1 MTRKHF
7 LTIALLVSALV
18 VPVVAQS
25 QPPWPDWVWPVGSGN
40 GEIDSI
46 LVWPPG
52 TYPAYTCCDRYGND
66 VRTEIIVDQWGL
78 NFQGMCVGCNF
89 CAAFCT
95 DESCQEIAIQ
105 GLAYPGGG
113 FGETPMQI
121 SFRIRWSDWVQIL
134 TPTPPTTLTPGT
146 TTPPPNTV
154 TPPPPTPT
162 PQVDCPADVIE
173 QQPPRAEMLSK
184 TPQNPVVRGQGGMG
198 LIITYRATSFP
209 VVRHYWVKVDNSHW
223 GCVHVETG
231 FEDDGRY
238 GVSPCAAWEGWET
251 RWISD
256 VRCEEK
262 IEVIPDPI
270 VATSFA
276 GHARLRENSKRWI
289 EGELQ
294 QRYPGARVKKPDWD
308 VAGRVVRQGCYSD
321 GRCILEAQ
329 VYFPFE
335 DPGWYDV
342 WADGRTAGTAYTPP
356 RTFRYQPPEPQPV
369 YLMDSTLIP
378 DW

>member
-1 MTRKHF
+1 MIRRV
-7 LTIALLVSALV
+7 LPLLLVLLI
-18 VPVVAQS
+18 PVVTAVAQDTT
-25 QPPWPDWVWPVGSGN
+25 PNWPEWVFGSGWPN
-40 GEIDSI
+40 NPS
-46 LVWPPG
+46 WPPG
-52 TYPAYTCCDRYGND
+52 DYPVIYQSGGIGPDTPGILHHDGGPLGDFYEAHCVDAAC
-66 VRTEIIVDQWGL
+66 TEIQITYL
-78 NFQGMCVGCNF
+78 
-89 CAAFCT
+89 T
-95 DESCQEIAIQ
+95 
-105 GLAYPGGG
+105 YPGGAQ
-113 FGETPMQI
+113 GEMPTPNWI
-121 SFRIRWSDWVQIL
+121 RIRWSDWVHVPPG
-134 TPTPPTTLTPGT
+134 TATPPTTLTPGT
-146 TTPPPNTV
+146 TTPPPSTV

-162 PQVDCPADVIE
+162 PRVDCPADVIQ

-198 LIITYRATSFP
+198 LIITYRATSYP
-209 VVRHYWVKVDNSHW
+209 VVRHYWVEVDNSHW
-223 GCVHVETG
+223 GCVHESG

-238 GVSPCAAWEGWET
+238 GVSPCNEGWEGWET
-251 RWISD
+251 QWITDIS
-256 VRCEEK
+256 CEEK
-262 IEVIPDPI
+262 IEIIPDPI

-289 EGELQ
+289 EGELR
-294 QRYPGARVKKPDWD
+294 QRYPGAQVKRPNWD
-308 VAGRVVRQGCYSD
+308 VRGRVVRQGCYDD

-356 RTFRYQPPEPQPV
+356 RSFRYQPPEPQPV

>member
-1 MTRKHF
+1 M
-7 LTIALLVSALV
+7 LLLLIILPAY
-18 VPVVAQS
+18 AQNS
-25 QPPWPDWVWPVGSGN
+25 TPNWPDWVLGCSEPTCL
-40 GEIDSI
+40 ETPQ
-46 LVWPPG
+46 WPPG
-52 TYPAYTCCDRYGND
+52 DYPAYAISGTIMDFFIPPEPTTIHVDENGNWGGAFYTVTYDRSCSSASTCDTLYITYLVYG
-66 VRTEIIVDQWGL
+66 E
-78 NFQGMCVGCNF
+78 VG
-89 CAAFCT
+89 
-95 DESCQEIAIQ
+95 
-105 GLAYPGGG
+105 Y
-113 FGETPMQI
+113 GEMPMEVTLMLK
-121 SFRIRWSDWVQIL
+121 WSDWEKIVPS
-134 TPTPPTTLTPGT
+134 TPAATLTPGT

-162 PQVDCPADVIE
+162 PQIDCPADVIQQ
-173 QQPPRAEMLSK
+173 QQPSAEMLSK
-184 TPQNPVVRGQGGMG
+184 FPQNPVVRGQGGMG

-238 GVSPCAAWEGWET
+238 GVSPCAAGWEGWET

-270 VATSFA
+270 VASA
-276 GHARLRENSKRWI
+276 AQGHARLRENSKRWI

-342 WADGRTAGTAYTPP
+342 WANFRTTGTAYTPP
-356 RTFRYQPPEPQPV
+356 RIFEYRPNQPQAV
-369 YLMDSTLIP
+369 YLMDSTLLP
-378 DW
+378 NW